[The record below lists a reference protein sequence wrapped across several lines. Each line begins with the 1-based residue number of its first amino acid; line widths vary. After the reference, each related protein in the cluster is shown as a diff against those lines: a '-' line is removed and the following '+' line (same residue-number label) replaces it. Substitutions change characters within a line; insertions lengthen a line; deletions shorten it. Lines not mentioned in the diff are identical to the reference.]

1 MYSIIYI
8 CIVTIIVYVIYLYI
22 YIYEY
27 ATWLVVPFV
36 VGCSPGWSSPPAQAS
51 ARWWPSSVVRS
62 EHPGWPRKRQAAT
75 RMITW
80 YWCILCWYIYNM
92 MMMMMMMMMYNWV
105 DAYSWSIDSNRIS
118 LCAFQQADHLPQT
131 PLKLYCPGAQMG
143 CIVFGFW

>member
-1 MYSIIYI
+1 MYDIMYIYIYMYS
-8 CIVTIIVYVIYLYI
+8 IIVYVIYIYI
-22 YIYEY
+22 YIH
-27 ATWLVVPFV
+27 TRVCNLVGGSIRCWLF
-36 VGCSPGWSSPPAQAS
+36 PGMVIPTTSAS
-51 ARWWPSSVVRS
+51 ARWSPSSVVRS
-62 EHPGWPRKRQAAT
+62 EHPGWPRKRQAAN

-80 YWCILCWYIYNM
+80 YWCILCWYN
-92 MMMMMMMMMYNWV
+92 MMMMMYNWV